1 MSTVD
6 SSPTAAADTTPWYT
20 QDADAVL
27 ASFGTDRERGLTAAG
42 AAKRLAEH
50 GPNSIAAEPAPSVW
64 QVSLRQLADPM
75 NIMLVAVA
83 VISLVINQV
92 SVGILV
98 GALVILNV
106 VLGAKQ
112 ELKAKASVDALAKMQ
127 IPQAKVTR
135 DGALLQLDATQL
147 VPGDLVSVEAGDI
160 VPADG
165 RILRSA
171 TLETQEAALTG
182 ESAPIAKDAATIADA
197 DTTLGDRANM
207 VFQNTLVTRGTA
219 SVVVTDTGMG
229 TQMGQIAS
237 MLSAVKPAKSP
248 LQRELDSL
256 TGVLGWIAWG
266 AVAVIVVTGILRGQ
280 PTASVILLGIS
291 MAISAIPTG
300 MPSFVQAML
309 SYGSRQLAEHKAVVK
324 NLTDVE
330 TLGATSAINSDK
342 TGTLTM
348 NEMTV
353 ESLYFAGDW
362 FTVGGSGYEKT
373 GEIRQ
378 VAGQPAPDF
387 AQLALGL
394 TLCSDATVSDDGAVI
409 GDPTEAALVVL
420 AAKMGADAELTRAQY
435 PRAAEVPFDSAYKF
449 MATFHEVPHEGTT
462 RLVGLV
468 KGGPDVVLDR
478 CSTVLTADGPAPI
491 DAHRQDVLDAN
502 RSLSEQ
508 GLRVLAF
515 AVRRFVA
522 GAPVPADPMAEVKD
536 LTFVGLVGI
545 IDPLRPSSQEAV
557 RIAQAAGIEVRMITG
572 DHAITAA
579 AIGAKLGLG
588 PGAASGADIQA
599 MSDDELKAALPNL
612 HVFGRVTPE
621 DKLRLARLMQ
631 EDGAVVA
638 MTGDAVNDAA
648 ALKQA
653 DIGVAMGSGS
663 DVTKQAGKMILVD
676 DNFGT
681 LVTAVRLGRSI
692 YDKIVSYVRYQMAQL
707 FSLVLLFL
715 VASIFDINDGV
726 PLTPIMVLF
735 LNFFVS
741 IFPVIVIML
750 DPVPDGIMQKPPRD
764 PKKTI
769 ANRNA
774 VVMWFFYGALIFVT
788 SLVPLLVWPELAS
801 STEPNAP
808 VTMTFVIAAFGSI
821 LGGLVMRRDP
831 ESGLAAP
838 IVTAIKWLAIPT
850 ALTVVAVEIGFM
862 QRLIGT
868 TGLSGDEW
876 LICIGLSL
884 IVPVVVELEKWVRRG
899 RLARDAASRP

>member
-1 MSTVD
+1 MSQLD
-6 SSPTAAADTTPWYT
+6 ASPVAPWYVQDTAAVTTAL
-20 QDADAVL
+20 D
-27 ASFGTDRERGLTAAG
+27 TDRDRGLTQAEASR
-42 AAKRLAEH
+42 RLAEH
-50 GPNSIAAEPAPSVW
+50 GPNSIAAEPSPSVW
-64 QVSLRQLADPM
+64 QVAWAQVIDPM
-75 NIMLVAVA
+75 NVMLIAVA
-83 VISLVINQV
+83 VISLFIDQV

-98 GALVILNV
+98 GILVVLNV
-106 VLGAKQ
+106 IMGARQ
-112 ELKAKASVDALAKMQ
+112 ELMAKASVDALSKMQ
-127 IPQAKVTR
+127 IPKARVFR
-135 DGALLQLDATQL
+135 DGTLVQIDASTL
-147 VPGDLVSVEAGDI
+147 VPGDIVALEAGEI

-182 ESAPIAKDAATIADA
+182 ESAPIPKDAAALSDPE
-197 DTTLGDRANM
+197 TTLGDRANM
-207 VFQNTLVTRGTA
+207 VFQNTQVTRGTA
-219 SVVVTDTGMG
+219 TIVVTDTGMT
-229 TQMGQIAS
+229 TQMGRIAS

-266 AVAVIVVTGILRGQ
+266 AVAIIVITGLLRGQ
-280 PTASVILLGIS
+280 EITSVVLLGIS

-309 SYGSRQLAEHKAVVK
+309 SFGSRQLAEHNAVVK

-353 ESLYFAGDW
+353 ESLYLAGEW
-362 FTVGGSGYEKT
+362 FTVAGSGYEKR
-373 GEIRQ
+373 GDIRR
-378 VAGQPAPDF
+378 VAGTPNPDF
-387 AQLALGL
+387 TTLALGL
-394 TLCSDATVSDDGAVI
+394 TLCSDATVTDDGVVI

-435 PRAAEVPFDSAYKF
+435 PRAAEVPFDSEYKF
-449 MATFHEVPHEGTT
+449 MATFHEIPRDGHVQ
-462 RLVGLV
+462 LVELV
-468 KGGPDVVLDR
+468 KGGPDVVLER

-491 DAHRQDVLDAN
+491 AAQREAVLEAN

-515 AVRRFVA
+515 AFRRFEP

-536 LTFVGLVGI
+536 LTLAGLVGI
-545 IDPLRPSSQEAV
+545 IDPLRPSSKEAV
-557 RIAQAAGIEVRMITG
+557 RIAREAGIEVRMITG

-588 PGAASGADIQA
+588 AGAASGAEIQA
-599 MSDDELKAALPNL
+599 MSDEELKAKLPDL

-663 DVTKQAGKMILVD
+663 EVTKQAGKMILVD

-681 LVTAVRLGRSI
+681 LVTAVRLGRAI
-692 YDKIVSYVRYQMAQL
+692 YEKIVSYVRYQMSQL

-715 VASIFDINDGV
+715 VASLFNINSGV
-726 PLTPIMVLF
+726 PLQPIMILF
-735 LNFFVS
+735 LNFFVA
-741 IFPVIVIML
+741 IFPVIVIL
-750 DPVPDGIMQKPPRD
+750 QDPVPDGIMLKPPRV

-769 ANRNA
+769 ANGGA
-774 VVMWFFYGALIFVT
+774 VILWFVYGGVLFLMT
-788 SLVPLLVWPELAS
+788 LVPLLLYPDLLS
-801 STEPNAP
+801 PTEPNVP
-808 VTMTFVIAAFGSI
+808 VTMTFVVASFGAI
-821 LGGLVMRRDP
+821 LGGLAMRRDP
-831 ESGLAAP
+831 ETGLNAP
-838 IVTAIKWLAIPT
+838 ILTAVKWLSIPL
-850 ALTVVAVEIGFM
+850 ALTVAAVEIPFL
-862 QRLIGT
+862 QSLILT
-868 TGLSGDEW
+868 TSLSRDQW
-876 LICIGLSL
+876 LIAIGLAL
-884 IVPVVVELEKWVRRG
+884 VVPLFVEVEKWIRR
-899 RLARDAASRP
+899 ARIAKRERVA